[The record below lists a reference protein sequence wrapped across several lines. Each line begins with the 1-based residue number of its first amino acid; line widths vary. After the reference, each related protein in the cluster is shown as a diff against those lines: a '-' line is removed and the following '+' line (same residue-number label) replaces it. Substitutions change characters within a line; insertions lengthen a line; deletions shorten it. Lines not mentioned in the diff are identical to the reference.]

1 MESVNLLS
9 LKEQTYTMKESL
21 RTLRTNLQ
29 FCGRDIKTILITSAV
44 ANEGKSTVTMELARS
59 LTASG
64 KNVLIL
70 DTDMRKSVL
79 VGRHQVEASNG
90 EIRGLSHY
98 LSGLC
103 RLEEA
108 LYTTNIPQL
117 YMIFAGASVPNP
129 TEMLEKTYFDS
140 LLGFAREHF
149 DYVLIDTPPL
159 TAAIDAAVIAEK
171 CDGAILVIAQGK
183 TNSRLI
189 KAIKKQLEASG
200 VKILGVV
207 LNKFNM
213 RKNGYYGY
221 RSYYG
226 KYYGKSYDK
235 LYEKTKKTD

>member
-1 MESVNLLS
+1 MESVKLLN
-9 LKEQTYTMKESL
+9 LKEPTYAMKESL
-21 RTLRTNLQ
+21 RTLKTNLQ
-29 FCGRDIKTILITSAV
+29 FCGRDIKTILVTSAV

-79 VGRHQVEASNG
+79 VGRHQAEATNG

-103 RLEEA
+103 KLDEA
-108 LYTTNIPQL
+108 LYATNIQQL
-117 YMIFAGASVPNP
+117 YMIFAGTIVPNP
-129 TEMLEKTYFDS
+129 TEMLEKTYFES
-140 LLGFAREHF
+140 LLEFAREHF

-171 CDGAILVIAQGK
+171 CDGAILVVAQGK
-183 TNSRLI
+183 TSSRLI
-189 KAIKKQLEASG
+189 KGIKKQLEASG

-207 LNKFNM
+207 LNKINM
-213 RKNGYYGY
+213 RKNSYYGY

-226 KYYGKSYDK
+226 KYYGKK
-235 LYEKTKKTD
+235 NKKDSN

>member
-1 MESVNLLS
+1 MESVKLLS

-21 RTLRTNLQ
+21 RALKTNLQ
-29 FCGRDIKTILITSAV
+29 FCGRDIKTILVTSAV

-108 LYTTNIPQL
+108 LYATNIPQL
-117 YMIFAGASVPNP
+117 YMIFAGSSVPNP
-129 TEMLEKTYFDS
+129 TEILEKPYFDS
-140 LLGFAREHF
+140 LLEFAREHF

-171 CDGAILVIAQGK
+171 CDGAILIVAQGK
-183 TNSRLI
+183 TSSRLI
-189 KAIKKQLEASG
+189 KGIKKQLEASG

-207 LNKFNM
+207 LNKMNM
-213 RKNGYYGY
+213 RKNSYYGY
-221 RSYYG
+221 RGYYG
-226 KYYGKSYDK
+226 ANYGKHYSVK
-235 LYEKTKKTD
+235 HEKKP